1 MKIRVRNNCAFW
13 ALPWIVEVD
22 KGIADDY
29 WLDRESRSKCAQFE
43 VDQGSSICGSCFWKQ
58 QHQRVVVASSF
69 SLHQAD
75 DFPMS
80 WNSGTVS
87 LRWKEWRKNWNEK
100 IRLFTKLNLELSA
113 NCSFFLNPKTTQCWQ
128 SSYAAWAFIWT
139 WMITISHVTFSFC
152 LMFYLL

>member
-1 MKIRVRNNCAFW
+1 MKIWVRNNCAFL

-29 WLDRESRSKCAQFE
+29 WLDRESRSKCSQFE

-58 QHQRVVVASSF
+58 QHQRVVVANSF
-69 SLHQAD
+69 SLRQAD

-87 LRWKEWRKNWNEK
+87 LRWKDWRKIWKQKNQIVHK
-100 IRLFTKLNLELSA
+100 AKPLSYLQ

-152 LMFYLL
+152 LMF